1 MWPIFNDSTKNGI
14 SAPLQQRRPLELTEL
29 VVKMGDFSDLQSND
43 VALKFWLPEPA
54 ERALDEIG
62 TRNEL
67 TKSEFLRQFF
77 AIHCYGLYAFY
88 MMKDAKP
95 YLFKESSPETRVYY
109 QSKIPEPLP
118 RSKKR
123 IETYWVPELGKN
135 IAPIKVW
142 MPKRLRNDLST
153 LAEVSKLTLSNYVR
167 EIIISRLLG
176 QGMLPTRSEMFRVS
190 ATPAAEAW
198 CEDQEVP
205 WREVTESEFR
215 MKTVSKM
222 QLKIVEEDGV

>member
-1 MWPIFNDSTKNGI
+1 
-14 SAPLQQRRPLELTEL
+14 
-29 VVKMGDFSDLQSND
+29 MGDFSDLQSND

-62 TRNEL
+62 ARSEL

-109 QSKIPEPLP
+109 QRKIPDQLPLG
-118 RSKKR
+118 KKR
-123 IETYWVPELGKN
+123 VETYWVPELGKN
-135 IAPIKVW
+135 IAPVKVW
-142 MPKRLRNDLST
+142 MPERLRNDLSA
-153 LAEVSKLTLSNYVR
+153 LAEITKITLSNYAR

-176 QGMLPTRSEMFRVS
+176 QGMLPTRPEMFRVS

-198 CEDQEVP
+198 CEDREVP
-205 WREVTESEFR
+205 WREVSSDECRKRFVSEVR
-215 MKTVSKM
+215 
-222 QLKIVEEDGV
+222 LEIVNDDGV